1 MAKGLRRW
9 YQAWYSTSGNRA
21 AAEEMH
27 RCVDA
32 YLGKHCNLII
42 CYGDDTFGHPF
53 RSFVRICTACMK
65 VAIYGGSFDPV
76 HWGHL
81 WVAQG
86 CGEQL
91 DLDQV
96 LFIPTATS
104 PLKPGGA
111 VASNAQRVTML
122 QLAMGG
128 ASNSERPQLVID
140 QRELHRGGISYT
152 LDTVA
157 ELQQER
163 PDDQFFLLI
172 GSDAFASIRLWHRP
186 EELLTRITP
195 VVFRRGG
202 DPPVDWSVLEGLVSA
217 ERIEQ
222 IRAAAVTLPLIELSS
237 SDIRQRVASG
247 RSIRFLVPH
256 AVAAFIHAE
265 SLYQLT

>member
-1 MAKGLRRW
+1 
-9 YQAWYSTSGNRA
+9 
-21 AAEEMH
+21 
-27 RCVDA
+27 
-32 YLGKHCNLII
+32 
-42 CYGDDTFGHPF
+42 
-53 RSFVRICTACMK
+53 MK

-96 LFIPTATS
+96 LFIPAATS

-111 VASNAQRVTML
+111 VASDSQRVTML
-122 QLAMGG
+122 RLAMGG
-128 ASNSERPQLVID
+128 TGSSERPQLVID
-140 QRELHRGGISYT
+140 EREIHRGGTSFT

-157 ELQQER
+157 ELQRER
-163 PDDQFFLLI
+163 PDDEFWLLV
-172 GSDAFASIRLWHRP
+172 GSDAFADIQRWHRP
-186 EELLTRITP
+186 EELLMRVTP

-202 DPPVDWSVLEGLVSA
+202 DPAVDWSVLDGLVSA
-217 ERIEQ
+217 DRAEQ

-265 SLYQLT
+265 SLYQPT